1 MSATSGSTA
10 LTVLSGSELVHG
22 VTYHWRVRAT
32 DSGGLSSAWSE
43 TCSFTLDRTLP
54 DEDVTITSVQ
64 YPDYNPGGAVS
75 TVPAGTP
82 GQFTISADGDT
93 EVVGFYYGID
103 NDQPSRY
110 VAADVPGGSAT
121 VTLTPVRS
129 GPGILHVR
137 TFDGVNRSG
146 EVDDDYRWFATAPAG
161 PHGSRGEVNADGTT
175 DIIGRTLGGHLC
187 LHLGDGAGGF
197 LDGNKCSLM
206 IDYWRNGLLHLVRPG
221 DWDGDGW
228 NDLVAVQADGD
239 LVYFAGRGTGS
250 FEASA
255 TEVPSGWD
263 PDGIPVPTTNWD
275 GYDLVVAPGDWDGDG
290 APDLITRDAVGEV
303 VVHRGNG
310 FGGWADP
317 PTTISLGTGIWDD
330 FDTVLAPGDLD
341 GDGHLDLLARKPAGE
356 LVLLSGAATGTPA
369 AGVQI
374 GTGWDTYRL
383 LFAPGDF
390 DGDDSPDVMGVDAA
404 GNLLVFYGDPT
415 APGYFGNPG
424 GTTIDTGWNAFDK
437 AF

>member
-1 MSATSGSTA
+1 M
-10 LTVLSGSELVHG
+10 
-22 VTYHWRVRAT
+22 
-32 DSGGLSSAWSE
+32 
-43 TCSFTLDRTLP
+43 
-54 DEDVTITSVQ
+54 
-64 YPDYNPGGAVS
+64 
-75 TVPAGTP
+75 PAGTP
-82 GQFTISADGDT
+82 GQFTISAVDPG
-93 EVVGFYYGID
+93 VVGFFYALD
-103 NDQPSRY
+103 NDQPTRY
-110 VAADVPGGSAT
+110 LAADVPSGSAAF
-121 VTLTPVRS
+121 TLTPTRTGV
-129 GPGILHVR
+129 GTIYIR
-137 TFDGVNRSG
+137 TFDGVSMSTTNHHHT
-146 EVDDDYRWFATAPAG
+146 YFAIAPTG
-161 PHGSRGEVNADGTT
+161 PHVGRGDLNADGDT
-175 DIIGRTLGGHLC
+175 DVVRRKADGTLC
-187 LHLGDGAGGF
+187 LYLGDGAGG
-197 LDGNKCSLM
+197 
-206 IDYWRNGLLHLVRPG
+206 LLAGTGCTIPISHHWQFRPHILRTG

-228 NDLVAVQADGD
+228 NDLVAVQPDGR
-239 LVYFAGRGTGS
+239 LVYHPGWGPGS
-250 FEASA
+250 FDPGA
-255 TEVPSGWD
+255 TDVITGWD
-263 PDGIPVPTTNWD
+263 TEGNPVPTSGWD

-290 APDLITRDAVGEV
+290 APDLITRDAAGEV

-369 AGVQI
+369 AATQI

-390 DGDDSPDVMGVDAA
+390 DGDGSPDVMGVDAA